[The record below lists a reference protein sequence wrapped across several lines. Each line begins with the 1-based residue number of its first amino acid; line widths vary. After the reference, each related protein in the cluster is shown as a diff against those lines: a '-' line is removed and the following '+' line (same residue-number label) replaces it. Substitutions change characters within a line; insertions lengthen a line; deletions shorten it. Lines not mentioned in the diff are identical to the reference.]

1 MCTPTT
7 RDRVTKYSNNSN
19 DIFQSEV
26 IFEKIKVIKKTKKK
40 KTNSSTR
47 YAAET
52 ELLKRELDVK
62 ARMITKLLNTVKEI
76 FTVNITQSAKPTPT
90 FTFENETKANNISDM
105 ETNQSE
111 RETFTDVTLN
121 DNIVTNSQ
129 ALKMSLSEQL
139 KYVKRQKKGEF
150 YQFKSKQ
157 PFDNN
162 MNKTISKLKHQALY
176 PNGTTA
182 IAGDSIIN
190 GVIKEKINKKDRAV
204 KVCKFSGATVE
215 YMEHYLIP
223 IFQKKPSNIIYTMGQ
238 MMLGIYHHEQS

>member
-1 MCTPTT
+1 M
-7 RDRVTKYSNNSN
+7 
-19 DIFQSEV
+19 
-26 IFEKIKVIKKTKKK
+26 
-40 KTNSSTR
+40 
-47 YAAET
+47 
-52 ELLKRELDVK
+52 
-62 ARMITKLLNTVKEI
+62 KEI
-76 FTVNITQSAKPTPT
+76 FTVNITQSAKPRPT

-105 ETNQSE
+105 KTNQSE
-111 RETFTDVTLN
+111 KETFTDVTPN

-139 KYVKRQKKGEF
+139 KHVKRQKKGEF

-162 MNKTISKLKHQALY
+162 MNKTSSKLKHQALY

-204 KVCKFSGATVE
+204 KVCKFSGATVVD
-215 YMEHYLIP
+215 MEHYLIP
-223 IFQKKPSNIIYTMGQ
+223 IFQKKPSNIIYTLGQ